1 MFLFGIFLHFLKE
14 RSELYDW
21 YKDENIPIKLRLS
34 ERRTMLALVV
44 PNDSN
49 LDIVKRKSFIA
60 VTTVYFN
67 GEFTDVFLKNNT
79 KNL

>member
-1 MFLFGIFLHFLKE
+1 
-14 RSELYDW
+14 
-21 YKDENIPIKLRLS
+21 
-34 ERRTMLALVV
+34 MLALVV

-49 LDIVKRKSFIA
+49 LDIVKKHKERKSFIA

-67 GEFTDVFLKNNT
+67 GEFIDVFLKNNT